1 MFNLDRFSFLKIEW
15 PEIYQA
21 ICNAEEKS
29 KKDSNTTL
37 IKLAQT
43 VELITKYI
51 LKENHI
57 EANTELLDSINLLKD
72 CNKLNSYMVDLF
84 YKIIVVSNKAIYED
98 YSDQIIAKSFLDK
111 MFEILVWFAIEYGK
125 RDYRKVDLS
134 NMIPKDKDMFN
145 KYIKSK
151 SYNDTEKNI
160 ENETIIKPFT
170 INNEEFFKEENN
182 TDVNRYEQDV
192 FETKEEF
199 YKRIKDH
206 EIFSL
211 GRIFIEESNIN
222 ETDKVVAFPFSIY
235 KSIQIKIPIIDM
247 LYIEKAEFENL
258 SIEEEKY
265 TVFSKLDII
274 DDKICIDINNIYI
287 EVNNNKCK
295 VHAVVLDISYYESYE
310 KYRNIIYSKKPIPI
324 GMIKLNKNKYDI
336 NKNEMPITI
345 NYYDWIKEYILNT
358 KAYIEIDRYEAKT
371 LCKENLYYILNGRLD
386 IFNKKLL
393 IRDYYIQSKSL
404 DKNFK
409 IKLYNSDPMN
419 TLRCLVDKEEIFA
432 MNSIGEMYYK
442 EQNYKEA
449 MHWYKKA
456 SDKGNST
463 SMNNIGFMYYKG
475 KGVEQDYK
483 KAMEWYSKASQAGN
497 FTAMGNIGFMYY
509 NGQGVKQD
517 YKEAMYWY
525 EKSYKEGNSGV
536 MRNIGS
542 MYYEGKG
549 VIKDYKKAM
558 QCYKKASQI
567 DNFNF
572 IKNISDMYYVGK
584 KRGNKN

>member
-1 MFNLDRFSFLKIEW
+1 MDRFSFLKIEW

-419 TLRCLVDKEEIFA
+419 KLRCLVDKEEIFA

-517 YKEAMYWY
+517 YKKAMYWY
-525 EKSYKEGNSGV
+525 KKSYKEGNSGV

-549 VIKDYKKAM
+549 VIKDYRKAM

-572 IKNISDMYYVGK
+572 IKNISDMYYEQRERK
-584 KRGNKN
+584 

>member
-1 MFNLDRFSFLKIEW
+1 MDRFSFLKIEW

-182 TDVNRYEQDV
+182 TDVNRYEQGV

-419 TLRCLVDKEEIFA
+419 KLRCLVDKEEIFA

-517 YKEAMYWY
+517 YKKAMYWY
-525 EKSYKEGNSGV
+525 KKSYKEGNSGV

-549 VIKDYKKAM
+549 VIKDYRKAM

-572 IKNISDMYYVGK
+572 IKNISDMYYEQRERK
-584 KRGNKN
+584 

>member
-1 MFNLDRFSFLKIEW
+1 MDRFSFLKIEW

-419 TLRCLVDKEEIFA
+419 KLRCLVDKEEIFA

-525 EKSYKEGNSGV
+525 KKSYKEGNSGV

-572 IKNISDMYYVGK
+572 IKNISDMYYEQRERK
-584 KRGNKN
+584 

>member
-1 MFNLDRFSFLKIEW
+1 MDRFSFLKIEW

-57 EANTELLDSINLLKD
+57 ETNTELLDSINLLKD
-72 CNKLNSYMVDLF
+72 CNNLNSYMVDLF

-134 NMIPKDKDMFN
+134 NMIPEDKDIFN

-182 TDVNRYEQDV
+182 TDINRYEQDV

-419 TLRCLVDKEEIFA
+419 KLRCLVDKEEIFA

-525 EKSYKEGNSGV
+525 KKSYKEGNSGV